1 MKISDPLGK
10 VYTHTMFKKR
20 SYDMRGGNG
29 NGGEIPEGNINFVY
43 NSNSFDSKS
52 SRRQNLLTQYIIKI
66 EF

>member
-29 NGGEIPEGNINFVY
+29 NGGEIPEGKYIYKYVY
-43 NSNSFDSKS
+43 NYYENEICMIVSD
-52 SRRQNLLTQYIIKI
+52 I
-66 EF
+66 

>member
-29 NGGEIPEGNINFVY
+29 NGGEIPEGKYIYEYDY
-43 NSNSFDSKS
+43 NHYENEI
-52 SRRQNLLTQYIIKI
+52 YV
-66 EF
+66 